1 MTRVVRSVPA
11 ALALAAAVLAL
22 GHARPAAAETPGAFP
37 HIEPW
42 PAGIALGGIPE
53 ALGEGIEAVIEN
65 PTGMLKNPSRGA
77 AVSHASLFSGG
88 LVRHQAAAVCWTRYE
103 KAVEYDLGRVMQTRG
118 PVTSAF
124 GLGVTNLSGELA
136 GDDSYGELQVS
147 LAYARWILS
156 DLRSGFRVRILQ
168 ARSTVDGSEGG
179 GYAFDLGIEGT
190 LWGCRIGGVARA
202 LLSEIRWDRSVDG
215 PIPAGFDLGLER
227 PAGRNLIV
235 LAGATLRD
243 SWQPRRI
250 AVAAAWQVPGAPMEL
265 RAGPA
270 WRDTG
275 HEQIIEISA
284 GAGILIGPLSV
295 EYGMRTG
302 PPGLGEIHRFGLRAH
317 LP

>member
-1 MTRVVRSVPA
+1 MTRVGRLHSAAFACA
-11 ALALAAAVLAL
+11 ALALLLACPGRTAAD
-22 GHARPAAAETPGAFP
+22 TPGAFP

-53 ALGEGIEAVIEN
+53 ALGEGIEAVMEN
-65 PTGMLKNPSRGA
+65 PTGMLRNPTRGA
-77 AVSHASLFSGG
+77 AFSHASLFSGG
-88 LVRHQAAAVCWTRYE
+88 LVRHQAAALCWTRHD
-103 KAVEYDLGRVMQTRG
+103 KVTEYDLGRVIQTRG
-118 PVTSAF
+118 AASSAF
-124 GLGVTNLSGELA
+124 GLGVTNLSGELPGA
-136 GDDSYGELQVS
+136 DSYGELQVA
-147 LAYARWILS
+147 LAYARPVLS
-156 DLRSGFRVRILQ
+156 GLRSGFRLRMLQ

-179 GYAFDLGIEGT
+179 GYAFDLGLEGT
-190 LWGCRIGGVARA
+190 LWGCRVGGVARA
-202 LLSEIRWDRSVDG
+202 LFSEIRWDRSVDG

-227 PAGRNLIV
+227 PAGRNLI
-235 LAGATLRD
+235 LMAGATLRD

-250 AVAAAWQVPGAPMEL
+250 AAAATWRVAGTPLQL

-275 HEQIIEISA
+275 EDQIVEISA
-284 GAGILIGPLSV
+284 GAGILVGPLSA